1 MNIPENFIFKSTA
14 RGMVPVFTLA
24 NIAPM
29 IEDHYDCS
37 YNLWS
42 NEKYINGKP
51 VTDDSIAQIKFDIE
65 KSFSRFHVT
74 ASQELVSTAVSYVCQ
89 RHSFDPLKDRLK
101 AAEKLWHDEGE
112 PDNLLH
118 MFQDYLGCEDSV
130 FTENVTK
137 IFTFGLI
144 GRAFEPGMKFDTFI
158 VFSGEQSQDKSTL
171 FSKLGGAFFNDTLD
185 FSMLGTELA
194 LEQLYRGIWLA
205 DIQNMRRVTKSDVNV
220 VNAFITTQVDT
231 YRPKYTR
238 KVESI
243 PRRMVMVG
251 TTNDK
256 SDLFIAKD
264 NRRFIV
270 LECDAEKRTKSALDM
285 TEEEVELLLGEMVAL
300 YRTGIDYKAL
310 SDEIT
315 GNKEYRFKLMSELET
330 FLRMPRPA
338 DWNAMDKASRYNHY
352 KAYRSSNRSNEG
364 PMVKSISTNEIWSEM
379 LGGPEHQMDLKTARL
394 IAKDLQRLGYSNQI
408 QTTLPGYGRVRRYHL
423 TKR

>member
-1 MNIPENFIFKSTA
+1 
-14 RGMVPVFTLA
+14 
-24 NIAPM
+24 
-29 IEDHYDCS
+29 
-37 YNLWS
+37 
-42 NEKYINGKP
+42 
-51 VTDDSIAQIKFDIE
+51 
-65 KSFSRFHVT
+65 
-74 ASQELVSTAVSYVCQ
+74 
-89 RHSFDPLKDRLK
+89 
-101 AAEKLWHDEGE
+101 
-112 PDNLLH
+112 
-118 MFQDYLGCEDSV
+118 
-130 FTENVTK
+130 
-137 IFTFGLI
+137 
-144 GRAFEPGMKFDTFI
+144 
-158 VFSGEQSQDKSTL
+158 
-171 FSKLGGAFFNDTLD
+171 
-185 FSMLGTELA
+185 MLGTELA